1 MDNHVR
7 RKHVEKRHQIKG
19 RTVAILA
26 LLMAAILVCAG
37 WAYYQYGSKE
47 VNISFDPNT
56 GNTADVRTK
65 TITAG
70 KQRTVQDILQE
81 NNYEINND
89 KYTYS
94 EDLTKQIKDVSSVS
108 IKKKATGTITV
119 GDSTKSYNSSG
130 ETVGDVLADTGVKLS
145 EGDTVTP
152 SKNSK
157 VSVSTGSISVAS
169 APAASTAT
177 GTSAA
182 ATATGTVSASASTGN
197 TASSASAPAST
208 ATAASASALTTASAA
223 SSSNTAAAS
232 QTLDNSENISTA
244 TASQTG
250 NSTENGKNSSNDGI
264 MVQTSSADSATPTA
278 AAPTTEVK
286 EETKEVSIPY
296 DTKQVDDATLTEGTK
311 TVTTA
316 GVNGV
321 KKVTEKV
328 TYQDGKEISR
338 ETASETVTT
347 QPVTEITSVGTK
359 KAEAAAAPTAS
370 GANTATAVP
379 VTDTTTATSTAT
391 PTAAPTA
398 ETPAA
403 TPTAAPTADTSSSTA
418 DTQPDATPTADTTAT
433 EPEPSSTDNSAT
445 SGLSDYAASVDMSHG
460 GSTGNATES
469 TANTNMDLICAIV
482 AHEGGTSY
490 EGSLAVISCVM
501 NRVDAGNW
509 GGSDALS
516 VLTAPGQFASYL
528 DGYYTQYLGADIPE
542 VRAAVTDCMDGG
554 LRSHPYTSF
563 RSYETDG
570 SVNICGNWYF

>member
-1 MDNHVR
+1 M
-7 RKHVEKRHQIKG
+7 EKKHQIKG

-182 ATATGTVSASASTGN
+182 ATATGTASASASTGN

-223 SSSNTAAAS
+223 SSGNTAAAS
-232 QTLDNSENISTA
+232 QTLDNSENTSTA

-347 QPVTEITSVGTK
+347 QPVAEITSVGTK
-359 KAEAAAAPTAS
+359 KAEAAATPTAS

-379 VTDTTTATSTAT
+379 VTDTTTVTPTAT
-391 PTAAPTA
+391 PTADTTTATPT
-398 ETPAA
+398 A
-403 TPTAAPTADTSSSTA
+403 TPTAAPTADTSASTA
-418 DTQPDATPTADTTAT
+418 DTQPAATPAA
-433 EPEPSSTDNSAT
+433 DNSAT

-509 GGSDALS
+509 GGSDASS

-570 SVNICGNWYF
+570 SVNIRGNWYF

>member
-359 KAEAAAAPTAS
+359 KADAAATPTAS

>member
-1 MDNHVR
+1 
-7 RKHVEKRHQIKG
+7 VEKKHQIKG

-182 ATATGTVSASASTGN
+182 TATGTASASASTGN
-197 TASSASAPAST
+197 TASAASAPAST

-232 QTLDNSENISTA
+232 QTLDNSENTSTA

-379 VTDTTTATSTAT
+379 VTDTTTATPTATPTADTTTVT

-418 DTQPDATPTADTTAT
+418 DTQPDATPAADTTAT
-433 EPEPSSTDNSAT
+433 EPSSTDNSAT

-469 TANTNMDLICAIV
+469 TANTDMDLICAIV

>member
-37 WAYYQYGSKE
+37 WVYYQYGSKE

-182 ATATGTVSASASTGN
+182 ATATGTASASASTGN

-232 QTLDNSENISTA
+232 QTLDNSENTSTA
-244 TASQTG
+244 TASQTEK
-250 NSTENGKNSSNDGI
+250 STENGKNSSNDGI
-264 MVQTSSADSATPTA
+264 MVQASSADSATPTA

-347 QPVTEITSVGTK
+347 QPVAEITSVGTK
-359 KAEAAAAPTAS
+359 KAEAAATPTAS

-379 VTDTTTATSTAT
+379 VTDTTTVT
-391 PTAAPTA
+391 
-398 ETPAA
+398 
-403 TPTAAPTADTSSSTA
+403 PTADTSASTA
-418 DTQPDATPTADTTAT
+418 DTQPAATPAADTTAT
-433 EPEPSSTDNSAT
+433 EPSSTDNSAT